1 MHGKVRACIEDVARQ
16 WSGCR
21 HTLSASS
28 ASSFCRRAVSLHASP
43 AADYSGGQRVLVRL
57 DACAKADVWCGG
69 KRLQITVYEA
79 PHLRPCAQPPSLH
92 APPRA
97 SSHATSSPAVQH
109 MHCEGACDAQCKQ
122 AAPSHPLSIQPARH
136 SAPPQARR
144 SRSWYLLV
152 WAETWAWVWVVC
164 SSSSCAFGRRLSAG
178 LLALLSLPVL
188 PISLGACTPAR
199 EYSLCGERLAAR
211 GSSRRRS

>member
-1 MHGKVRACIEDVARQ
+1 LRAASFLAR
-16 WSGCR
+16 
-21 HTLSASS
+21 SS
-28 ASSFCRRAVSLHASP
+28 ARFIARYQQPGSSAHA
-43 AADYSGGQRVLVRL
+43 
-57 DACAKADVWCGG
+57 
-69 KRLQITVYEA
+69 
-79 PHLRPCAQPPSLH
+79 LRG
-92 APPRA
+92 R
-97 SSHATSSPAVQH
+97 SS
-109 MHCEGACDAQCKQ
+109 CDAQCKQ

-164 SSSSCAFGRRLSAG
+164 SSSSCAFGRRPSAG

-188 PISLGACTPAR
+188 AISLGACTPAR

-211 GSSRRRS
+211 GQQPKAQLSAVSSSRGVAAPRLRLAATRDRLGLNRPVQPWHHYRGCCACSWRLPVSALPVVLSNGRQGRA

>member
-1 MHGKVRACIEDVARQ
+1 MARSRTLCPTGKLADRGSGGPVHGKVRTCIEDVARQ
-16 WSGCR
+16 WSGCC

-43 AADYSGGQRVLVRL
+43 AAGYSGGQRVFVRL
-57 DACAKADVWCGG
+57 DACANADVWCGG

-109 MHCEGACDAQCKQ
+109 MHCEGAARVTHSVSR
-122 AAPSHPLSIQPARH
+122 PHPRIPCRSSRLGTRLRLRRVGVGVGISWFGLRLGRGCGWYAR
-136 SAPPQARR
+136 
-144 SRSWYLLV
+144 L
-152 WAETWAWVWVVC
+152 
-164 SSSSCAFGRRLSAG
+164 
-178 LLALLSLPVL
+178 LLALLAVGRQPGFL
-188 PISLGACTPAR
+188 R
-199 EYSLCGERLAAR
+199 F
-211 GSSRRRS
+211 